1 MIQIVLLAILLLLA
15 FYGLHSLLGDARQLS
30 RQRLRTALVWAVI
43 GVILILLATG
53 RVNWLVAL
61 VGGIAALLSRALPLL
76 VQLAPIFLRARR
88 AGAQGAGERTEP
100 PRSGNARMTRE
111 EALEILGLETGAS
124 EAQIVEAH
132 RRLMQK
138 IHPDRGGSAYL
149 AAQLNK
155 ARDVLLGR

>member
-1 MIQIVLLAILLLLA
+1 MIQIVLLVVLLLLA
-15 FYGLHSLLGDARQLS
+15 FYGLHGLLGGARQLS
-30 RQRLRTALVWAVI
+30 ALSLRKALFWVAL
-43 GVILILLATG
+43 GVVLVLVATG
-53 RVNWLVAL
+53 RMGWLVAV
-61 VGGIAALLSRALPLL
+61 VGGLLALLTRALPLL
-76 VQLAPIFLRARR
+76 VQLAPILLRARR
-88 AGAQGAGERTEP
+88 TGAQGTGERTEP
-100 PRSGNARMTRE
+100 PRSGHARMTRE
-111 EALEILGLETGAS
+111 EALEILGLQPGAS

>member
-1 MIQIVLLAILLLLA
+1 MIQIVLLVILLLLA

-30 RQRLRTALVWAVI
+30 RQRLRTALVWAAV
-43 GVILILLATG
+43 GVILVLLATG

-61 VGGIAALLSRALPLL
+61 VGGLAALLSRALPLL

-88 AGAQGAGERTEP
+88 AGAQQG
-100 PRSGNARMTRE
+100 PRESGPRASANSRMTRE
-111 EALEILGLETGAS
+111 EALEILGLEPGAS